1 MNLVVRDPFLKDFT
15 ALTNH
20 FNHFFDLPRQSN
32 VDYLGAWN
40 PAVDIFDKGAE
51 VVIHAELPGIKKEDI
66 DVRVENN
73 VLTIRGKKER
83 KEEANE
89 EGAYRT
95 ERVYGSF
102 SRSFSLASSV
112 DATKIGAEYKD
123 GVLTLSLPKSEEA
136 KPRQIA
142 VKVA

>member
-1 MNLVVRDPFLKDFT
+1 MIYIDAYYLTSTDETWYITHVLPKSRPESFEVQKRRIPMNLVVRDPFLEDFT
-15 ALTNH
+15 ALTSR
-20 FNHFFDLPRQSN
+20 FNHFFDSPRQSN

-83 KEEANE
+83 KEEAK
-89 EGAYRT
+89 G
-95 ERVYGSF
+95 
-102 SRSFSLASSV
+102 
-112 DATKIGAEYKD
+112 
-123 GVLTLSLPKSEEA
+123 
-136 KPRQIA
+136 
-142 VKVA
+142 